1 MSPIRDPIHGYIE
14 IKPYVERLLDTK
26 IVQRLRNV
34 KQLGWTNLVYPGAN
48 HSRFEHSLGTYYLA
62 SRLASEL
69 SEHERMEIE
78 IAALLHDIGHGP
90 YSHDCEEV
98 IMKYTRR
105 SHSDVRFLLEKPEI
119 AAVLEEFAVSPA
131 TIASQIDGKTRAGQ
145 IVNGTLDVD
154 RMDYLI
160 RDAYYTGVSYGM
172 VDVEHLL
179 RNIIFY
185 DDTMVLKYRGL
196 KSAEALLMSRFLMY
210 PSVYNHHVGR
220 ITGAMYSGALESAIE
235 SMQLDPFELQLM
247 DDYEINVRMRNMQG
261 YPADIIRRLNDR
273 NLFKRALYVG
283 FDAVD
288 RNIVRYAKAHREIE
302 GEIARL
308 ANVDAGYVIVDIPKV
323 PEFRERNTR
332 VLGENDQLKYIDDVS
347 SMARIV
353 EESYV
358 EDWRMG
364 VYTLPELREKVGRI
378 ARDYFNVEKAPK
390 QSKLEVA

>member
-1 MSPIRDPIHGYIE
+1 MSSIRDPIHGYIE
-14 IKPYVERLLDTK
+14 IKPYIERLLDTK

-98 IMKYTRR
+98 IEKYTRR
-105 SHSDVRFLLEKPEI
+105 SHSDIKFLLEKPEI
-119 AAVLEEFAVSPA
+119 AVVLEEFSVLQG
-131 TIASQIDGKTRAGQ
+131 TIAGQVEGKTRAGQ

-235 SMQLDPFELQLM
+235 SLQLDPFELQLM
-247 DDYEINVRMRNMQG
+247 DDYEINVRMRNMEG
-261 YPADIIRRLNDR
+261 YPADIMRRLNDR
-273 NLFKRALYVG
+273 NLFKRALFVG

-302 GEIARL
+302 TEIARL
-308 ANVDAGYVIVDIPKV
+308 AGVDPGYVIVDIPKV
-323 PEFRERNTR
+323 PEFRERNTK
-332 VLGENDQLKYIDDVS
+332 VIMENGQLKYIDDVS
-347 SMARIV
+347 SVARIV

-358 EDWRMG
+358 QDWRMG
-364 VYTLPELREKVGRI
+364 VYTLPELRERVSHI

-390 QSKLEVA
+390 QSKLEVI

>member
-14 IKPYVERLLDTK
+14 IRPYIERLLDTK

-34 KQLGWTNLVYPGAN
+34 KQLGWTNLVYPGSN

-69 SEHERMEIE
+69 SDHERMEIE

-98 IMKYTRR
+98 IRKYTRR
-105 SHSDVRFLLEKPEI
+105 SHSDVRFLLEKEEI
-119 AAVLEEFAVSPA
+119 ATVLDDFSVQPA
-131 TIASQIDGKTRAGQ
+131 TIAGQIEGKTRAGQ

-154 RMDYLI
+154 RMDYLV

-185 DDTMVLKYRGL
+185 NDTMVLKYRGL

-220 ITGAMYSGALESAIE
+220 ITGAMFASALESAIE
-235 SMQLDPFELQLM
+235 SVQLDPFELQIM
-247 DDYEINVRMRNMQG
+247 DDYEINIRMRNMQG
-261 YPADIIRRLNDR
+261 YPAEIIRRLNER

-283 FDAVD
+283 FDAVSH
-288 RNIVRYAKAHREIE
+288 NIVRYAKAHREIE
-302 GEIARL
+302 AEIARL
-308 ANVDAGYVIVDIPKV
+308 AGVDSGYVIVDIPKV
-323 PEFRERNTR
+323 PEFRERNTK
-332 VLGENDQLKYIDDVS
+332 VLMENDQLKYIDDVS
-347 SMARIV
+347 SVARIV

-358 EDWRMG
+358 ADWRMG
-364 VYTLPELREKVGRI
+364 VYTLPELRERVGQI

>member
-14 IKPYVERLLDTK
+14 VKPYIERLLDTK

-62 SRLASEL
+62 TRISAEL
-69 SEHERMEIE
+69 SGHEKMEIE

-90 YSHDCEEV
+90 YSHDCEAV
-98 IMKYTRR
+98 IEKYTRR
-105 SHSDVRFLLEKPEI
+105 SHSDVKFLLDKPEI
-119 AAVLEEFAVSPA
+119 AAVLDEFAVLPA
-131 TIASQIDGKTRAGQ
+131 TIAGQIEGKTRAGQ

-179 RNIIFY
+179 RNIIFF

-235 SMQLDPFELQLM
+235 SLQLDPFELQLM
-247 DDYEINVRMRNMQG
+247 DDYEINVRMRNMAG
-261 YPADIIRRLNDR
+261 YPADIMRRLNDR

-302 GEIARL
+302 TEIARL
-308 ANVDAGYVIVDIPKV
+308 AGVDPGYVIVDIPKV
-323 PEFRERNTR
+323 PEFRERNTK
-332 VLGENDQLKYIDDVS
+332 VILENDQLKYIDDVS
-347 SMARIV
+347 SVARIV

-358 EDWRMG
+358 SDWRMG
-364 VYTLPELREKVGRI
+364 VYTLPELRENVGHI

-390 QSKLEVA
+390 QSKLEVL

>member
-1 MSPIRDPIHGYIE
+1 
-14 IKPYVERLLDTK
+14 
-26 IVQRLRNV
+26 
-34 KQLGWTNLVYPGAN
+34 
-48 HSRFEHSLGTYYLA
+48 
-62 SRLASEL
+62 
-69 SEHERMEIE
+69 
-78 IAALLHDIGHGP
+78 
-90 YSHDCEEV
+90 
-98 IMKYTRR
+98 
-105 SHSDVRFLLEKPEI
+105 
-119 AAVLEEFAVSPA
+119 
-131 TIASQIDGKTRAGQ
+131 
-145 IVNGTLDVD
+145 
-154 RMDYLI
+154 MDYLI

-235 SMQLDPFELQLM
+235 SLQLDPFELQLM
-247 DDYEINVRMRNMQG
+247 DDYEINVRMRNMAG

-302 GEIARL
+302 AEIARL
-308 ANVDAGYVIVDIPKV
+308 AGVDPGYVIVDIPKV

-332 VLGENDQLKYIDDVS
+332 VLTENDQLKYIDDVS

-364 VYTLPELREKVGRI
+364 VYTLPELREQVGRI
-378 ARDYFNVEKAPK
+378 ARDYFNVEKSPK
-390 QSKLEVA
+390 QSKLEVAMKEVVLTKALGRIEVRLNARPGRSRPRRYHRRRPGPHRRRRRRDELRRAWPSRRCSRCPATGTTASPRMRPSESPRRSGCNCAVVAGVHYDNITPQEIKDVLILSSSLMDELEGALRTEGL

>member
-1 MSPIRDPIHGYIE
+1 VLE
-14 IKPYVERLLDTK
+14 
-26 IVQRLRNV
+26 
-34 KQLGWTNLVYPGAN
+34 
-48 HSRFEHSLGTYYLA
+48 
-62 SRLASEL
+62 
-69 SEHERMEIE
+69 
-78 IAALLHDIGHGP
+78 
-90 YSHDCEEV
+90 
-98 IMKYTRR
+98 KYTRR
-105 SHSDVRFLLEKPEI
+105 SHSDVKFLLEKPEL
-119 AAVLEEFAVSPA
+119 AAVLDEFGVLPA
-131 TIASQIDGKTRAGQ
+131 TSAGQIEGKTRAGQ

-179 RNIIFY
+179 RNIIFF

-235 SMQLDPFELQLM
+235 SLQLDPFELQQM
-247 DDYEINVRMRNMQG
+247 DDYEINVRMRGMQG

-302 GEIARL
+302 TEIARL
-308 ANVDAGYVIVDIPKV
+308 AGVDPGYVIVDIPKV
-323 PEFRERNTR
+323 PEFRERNTK
-332 VLGENDQLKYIDDVS
+332 VLMENEQLKYIDDVS
-347 SMARIV
+347 SVARIV

-358 EDWRMG
+358 ADWRMG
-364 VYTLPELREKVGRI
+364 VYTLPELRDNVNRI

>member
-14 IKPYVERLLDTK
+14 IKPYVERLLDTR

-62 SRLASEL
+62 SRLASGL

-273 NLFKRALYVG
+273 NLFKRALFVG

>member
-14 IKPYVERLLDTK
+14 IKPYVERLLDTR

-98 IMKYTRR
+98 ITKYTRR